1 MIRHVLSGSEG
12 DERGMTLTELLLF
25 LAIIGLMTGT
35 LVTAIYQIYHV
46 TGWGGNQMRVQH
58 DLQNAATWLNRDV
71 VSASRADVSGSQ
83 MVLTIPY
90 FSTGTILT
98 RTITYTH
105 SAPHLIR
112 YSGDSTVITVASH
125 VGSVAFS
132 PTGKVTSAITIT
144 ITSWASNVTQST
156 TLHLDMRPTE

>member
-12 DERGMTLTELLLF
+12 DERGMTLAELLLA
-25 LAIIGLMTGT
+25 LAITGLIMST

-90 FSTGTILT
+90 LSTGTILT

-112 YSGDSTVITVASH
+112 DSGVSTVTVASH